1 MSSQPCHVLF
11 SSLKR
16 LATDVRVL
24 TSNKGVI
31 EWSLPQTL
39 EGRADIV
46 CMFLGCINC
55 CIIFRRLCQAIRIV
69 NFLLIAP
76 RAKYL
81 PFVVLIL
88 IVDHGLTYIPTRH
101 PDSNVD
107 HSRVQFEIEWSL
119 IGLVDVS
126 FERLRQG

>member
-31 EWSLPQTL
+31 ESSLPQTL
-39 EGRADIV
+39 EGQADIV
-46 CMFLGCINC
+46 YMFLGCING
-55 CIIFRRLCQAIRIV
+55 CIIVLRLSQATRIV

-88 IVDHGLTYIPTRH
+88 IVDHGPTYVPARH
-101 PDSNVD
+101 PDSSVD
-107 HSRVQFEIEWSL
+107 HSRPV
-119 IGLVDVS
+119 
-126 FERLRQG
+126 